1 MKELLRHI
9 SDEWFLAEPLLF
21 DTLCSHELV
30 ENLDLK
36 VEMRVGKGRIE
47 YNTEKLSNRSEGYI
61 AKRLRIEVVR
71 ILLRHPYQR
80 QPLNHRPFCLA
91 IASDMTIAEYY
102 DANETMATRTM
113 MKLPPNRSFEEY
125 YSMVDALI
133 PPQNSSSKEEKK
145 TQRGGLEQGETS
157 QKKQG
162 VNGGAGERSPEGGR
176 AKGSVRDGANGSASG
191 ESEGLSSSTTA
202 SSSEGEPSQKHDA
215 ARELQMHAEEW
226 EERSALWEEDELQ
239 NETIEKLI
247 EKARNTK
254 TWGTLSRELQ
264 QLLETSIFAKVNIR
278 RQLAQFRTGILSNKV
293 VLSRMKPSRRYGFM
307 QMGIRLPYTT
317 RLLIGVDVSGS
328 IANDDIQNFLSVINH
343 FFTQGIE
350 HIEVVQFDSELR
362 LPVQEMFRVRKSI
375 KVMARGGTNFDPLI
389 RYFEEHTEYDGLIIF
404 TDGYA
409 PLPQVRTR
417 RKLLWILSSLAA
429 YKRFE
434 GAPKLYIRA

>member
-133 PPQNSSSKEEKK
+133 PPQNSSSKEQNH
-145 TQRGGLEQGETS
+145 TPPGGLE
-157 QKKQG
+157 
-162 VNGGAGERSPEGGR
+162 P
-176 AKGSVRDGANGSASG
+176 RD
-191 ESEGLSSSTTA
+191 T
-202 SSSEGEPSQKHDA
+202 
-215 ARELQMHAEEW
+215 
-226 EERSALWEEDELQ
+226 
-239 NETIEKLI
+239 
-247 EKARNTK
+247 
-254 TWGTLSRELQ
+254 
-264 QLLETSIFAKVNIR
+264 
-278 RQLAQFRTGILSNKV
+278 
-293 VLSRMKPSRRYGFM
+293 
-307 QMGIRLPYTT
+307 
-317 RLLIGVDVSGS
+317 
-328 IANDDIQNFLSVINH
+328 
-343 FFTQGIE
+343 
-350 HIEVVQFDSELR
+350 
-362 LPVQEMFRVRKSI
+362 
-375 KVMARGGTNFDPLI
+375 
-389 RYFEEHTEYDGLIIF
+389 
-404 TDGYA
+404 
-409 PLPQVRTR
+409 
-417 RKLLWILSSLAA
+417 
-429 YKRFE
+429 
-434 GAPKLYIRA
+434 

>member
-1 MKELLRHI
+1 
-9 SDEWFLAEPLLF
+9 
-21 DTLCSHELV
+21 
-30 ENLDLK
+30 
-36 VEMRVGKGRIE
+36 
-47 YNTEKLSNRSEGYI
+47 
-61 AKRLRIEVVR
+61 
-71 ILLRHPYQR
+71 
-80 QPLNHRPFCLA
+80 
-91 IASDMTIAEYY
+91 
-102 DANETMATRTM
+102 
-113 MKLPPNRSFEEY
+113 
-125 YSMVDALI
+125 
-133 PPQNSSSKEEKK
+133 
-145 TQRGGLEQGETS
+145 
-157 QKKQG
+157 
-162 VNGGAGERSPEGGR
+162 
-176 AKGSVRDGANGSASG
+176 
-191 ESEGLSSSTTA
+191 
-202 SSSEGEPSQKHDA
+202 
-215 ARELQMHAEEW
+215 MHAEEW

-239 NETIEKLI
+239 NETIGKLI

-278 RQLAQFRTGILSNKV
+278 HQLAQFRTGILSNKV

-307 QMGIRLPYTT
+307 QMGIRHPYTT